1 MKAKPH
7 SLALP
12 HWYVLVLAIGQQL
25 DSRHRKQ
32 RVLTNISKCLKPLC
46 LLVGFMFVQVRLLVG
61 LCFGSRGSRV
71 QISPS
76 RQVKPQFRG
85 LS

>member
-25 DSRHRKQ
+25 DSRH
-32 RVLTNISKCLKPLC
+32 
-46 LLVGFMFVQVRLLVG
+46 
-61 LCFGSRGSRV
+61 
-71 QISPS
+71 
-76 RQVKPQFRG
+76 
-85 LS
+85 